1 MTTTTKPKHN
11 TLYLLFI
18 TTITLL
24 IIISW
29 AHCSPT
35 SSYPLS
41 YVGVQ
46 SGKNLTRLNLE
57 FSRSGLQNVQL
68 IVSNLNNNDQD
79 SFPKDEMVKV
89 SIGELGIFTTAFN
102 LTQCEKFI
110 VDVDRRTLAP
120 THIEQ
125 FNCNKGNVA
134 PITITPTATTTA
146 TTQQA
151 RATSI
156 QKAKLQQQQQAS
168 NQQQAQQQIVY
179 LRTSL
184 RDSAQQLSKQAGK
197 VSFEGVLT
205 PKTDKEQAD
214 QQNNQSF
221 FRKYWYYIVP
231 VVLMLVVS
239 SLGVEDDQQGGRA
252 AAPAQ

>member
-1 MTTTTKPKHN
+1 MTTTTKHNN

-24 IIISW
+24 ITIS

-134 PITITPTATTTA
+134 PTITITPTATTTP
-146 TTQQA
+146 QQA

-156 QKAKLQQQQQAS
+156 QKAKLQQQQQQAS
-168 NQQQAQQQIVY
+168 NQQQIVY

>member
-1 MTTTTKPKHN
+1 MTATTKPKHN

-24 IIISW
+24 IIIS

-134 PITITPTATTTA
+134 PTITITPTATTTP
-146 TTQQA
+146 QQA

-156 QKAKLQQQQQAS
+156 QKAKLQQQQ
-168 NQQQAQQQIVY
+168 IVY

-184 RDSAQQLSKQAGK
+184 RYSAQQVSKQAGK